1 MVYDPRLTVSGS
13 RPDKVCDRNANCVTG
28 TNFNPVT
35 HQTQWWRGLQRMC
48 DMCDMCDTFFKF
60 LLENISKHMI
70 ISERTFALK
79 SCHTCHTSVEL
90 LYTLTFSCGTLV
102 TKMSH
107 KCHQPSLSVKHRQN
121 HCMSI
126 QLTVNNVPQTC
137 STSTAPKQCSTSIFH
152 GA

>member
-13 RPDKVCDRNANCVTG
+13 RSDKGGTTKLKCVTSLV
-28 TNFNPVT
+28 PQVVT
-35 HQTQWWRGLQRMC
+35 HQTRATTGLERMC

-60 LLENISKHMI
+60 LLKNISKHMI

-90 LYTLTFSCGTLV
+90 LYILTFSCGTSG

-107 KCHQPSLSVKHRQN
+107 KWYQPSLSVTHWQN
-121 HCMSI
+121 HCISI
-126 QLTVNNVPQTC
+126 HLTVNNVPQTC
-137 STSTAPKQCSTSIFH
+137 STSTNPKQCSTNMFH

>member
-1 MVYDPRLTVSGS
+1 MKLLFLRGAGGGVSGSWLTVSGS
-13 RPDKVCDRNANCVTG
+13 RPNNGGTTKPKCVTSLARQV
-28 TNFNPVT
+28 VT
-35 HQTQWWRGLQRMC
+35 HETRATTGLERMC

-107 KCHQPSLSVKHRQN
+107 KCHQPSLSVTQHQIGAFLSLITR
-121 HCMSI
+121 
-126 QLTVNNVPQTC
+126 TVNHN
-137 STSTAPKQCSTSIFH
+137 S
-152 GA
+152 